1 MKKHTCFQEA
11 ARLENLKKMK
21 NKIKKEI
28 TYLRRVKYSTLD
40 RHTAATKSESKLI
53 PGHQGQI

>member
-11 ARLENLKKMK
+11 ARLENLKKM

-28 TYLRRVKYSTLD
+28 TYLSRVKYSTLD